1 MSNEAGDIATFI
13 KLLRISM
20 LPFIV
25 ITIAVILNR
34 GESKSIS
41 PKAFPW
47 FALAFAVCLIVNSSG
62 YIPIILAQF
71 LANVSQWSLV
81 FAIAGLGV
89 TTSLKS
95 MMELGG
101 RSIALLV
108 MQTLVLLAIAIL
120 AVSTDLI

>member
-1 MSNEAGDIATFI
+1 MQTTET
-13 KLLRISM
+13 LL
-20 LPFIV
+20 
-25 ITIAVILNR
+25 
-34 GESKSIS
+34 G

-47 FALAFAVCLIVNSSG
+47 FALAFAVCLVVNSSG
-62 YIPIILAQF
+62 YIPTLLSEF

-89 TTSLKS
+89 TTSFKS

-108 MQTLVLLAIAIL
+108 VQTLALLAIAIL

>member
-1 MSNEAGDIATFI
+1 M
-13 KLLRISM
+13 
-20 LPFIV
+20 V
-25 ITIAVILNR
+25 
-34 GESKSIS
+34 
-41 PKAFPW
+41 
-47 FALAFAVCLIVNSSG
+47 VNSSG
-62 YIPIILAQF
+62 YIPTLLSQF

-108 MQTLVLLAIAIL
+108 LQTLALLVIAIL
-120 AVSTDLI
+120 AVSTELI

>member
-47 FALAFAVCLIVNSSG
+47 FALAFAVCLVINSSG
-62 YIPIILAQF
+62 YIPIILSQF

-108 MQTLVLLAIAIL
+108 MQTLALLAIAIL

>member
-47 FALAFAVCLIVNSSG
+47 FALAFAVCLVINSSG
-62 YIPIILAQF
+62 YIPIILSQF

-101 RSIALLV
+101 RSIVLLV
-108 MQTLVLLAIAIL
+108 MQTLALLAIAIL

>member
-1 MSNEAGDIATFI
+1 
-13 KLLRISM
+13 M

-25 ITIAVILNR
+25 IIIAVILNR

-108 MQTLVLLAIAIL
+108 MQTLALLAIAIL